1 MKFAEKSSTH
11 HPFNIDKA
19 SYEAGWRNG
28 KRDAYL
34 SYARQ
39 IKERDERIAEMQ
51 EELNR
56 LNIIAYSE
64 KGSIT
69 HTIHSPARFADAEKK
84 EREKRKSK

>member
-1 MKFAEKSSTH
+1 MKSAEKSSTH
-11 HPFNIDKA
+11 RTFDINKA

-56 LNIIAYSE
+56 LNIIAYSG
-64 KGSIT
+64 KGSMT

-84 EREKRKSK
+84 EREKKKSK